1 LSNADPVRPID
12 CVTPACV
19 PARVGEQRTGVFTT
33 LVGVE
38 QHPGH
43 RPAAHRDRHAQR
55 RPRQIRVMM
64 LTEGEPD
71 APPGMQVQHRREV
84 ENPFTGGDL
93 GQIAAPPHVRPLR
106 LAEVPTERVG
116 RLARRSVPL
125 GGGPAGVFR
134 PGHQMLLGH
143 HRRDG
148 VLTDPPPQI
157 PQVRGDPG

>member
-1 LSNADPVRPID
+1 MS
-12 CVTPACV
+12 
-19 PARVGEQRTGVFTT
+19 ARVGEQLTGVFTT

-93 GQIAAPPHVRPLR
+93 GQIAAPPHVRPRRGPRAEPQHARPARRRAGVADKASRPDR
-106 LAEVPTERVG
+106 LAKP
-116 RLARRSVPL
+116 RRS
-125 GGGPAGVFR
+125 G
-134 PGHQMLLGH
+134 
-143 HRRDG
+143 DG
-148 VLTDPPPQI
+148 QT
-157 PQVRGDPG
+157 